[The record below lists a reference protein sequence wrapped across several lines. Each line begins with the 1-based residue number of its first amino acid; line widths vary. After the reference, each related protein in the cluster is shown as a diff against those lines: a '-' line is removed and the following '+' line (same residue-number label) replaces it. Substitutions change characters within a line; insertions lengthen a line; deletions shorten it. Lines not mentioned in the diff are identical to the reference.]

1 MINQIDEFWLPDE
14 ATAQALAAAW
24 LDSVVEP
31 LTTAGHLA
39 AHGAAV
45 LLAHEQVLHA
55 GSGWWLAERV
65 AQENPA

>member
-14 ATAQALAAAW
+14 AAAQ
-24 LDSVVEP
+24 
-31 LTTAGHLA
+31 
-39 AHGAAV
+39 GAAV